1 MQKQN
6 SISSTKDLT
15 IKYHNNKTY
24 MTNKEIKTLTAFYTK
39 RIESL
44 DYAIENIRGRRD
56 KAIELMIMLREYQFK
71 LDKLIE
77 NNSNQS

>member
-1 MQKQN
+1 
-6 SISSTKDLT
+6 
-15 IKYHNNKTY
+15 

-77 NNSNQS
+77 NNSKQPQ